1 MSVVSVTQSVQTSG
15 EVDVAKLDGSGPY
28 GRLSAHL
35 EPLVT
40 ANWTSTLGG
49 GAGGGDGGGD
59 GGGRDGGGGG
69 GGTGALAGG
78 YGGGDDG
85 DADGGGGDGEAEGG
99 PQTWFSELVQIHCFK
114 SGACTR
120 V

>member
-49 GAGGGDGGGD
+49 GAGGAGGGDGGGD

-78 YGGGDDG
+78 YGGGGDG
-85 DADGGGGDGEAEGG
+85 DADGGGGDGEAE
-99 PQTWFSELVQIHCFK
+99 
-114 SGACTR
+114 
-120 V
+120 